1 MEEKKVGTLFE
12 EMKDDLSG
20 YISNRLKLLKLQTY
34 IKTSKVVGLLTY
46 GLIIIL
52 LMLLALIMV
61 FTTLAIYLGELL
73 ESLSL
78 GYAIV
83 SLFAILVVVIV
94 IFARKSIRS
103 KFTNIMVSSMM
114 SDDDD
119 DDDKK

>member
-1 MEEKKVGTLFE
+1 MEEKKVSTLFE

-73 ESLSL
+73 ESMSL

-83 SLFAILVVVIV
+83 SLFAILIVIIV
-94 IFARKSIRS
+94 IFARKSIRN
-103 KFTNIMVSSMM
+103 KFTNIMVSSLM
-114 SDDDD
+114 D

>member
-34 IKTSKVVGLLTY
+34 VKTSKVVGLLTY
-46 GLIIIL
+46 GLIVIL
-52 LMLLALIMV
+52 LMLLALIMI
-61 FTTLAIYLGELL
+61 FNTLAIYLGELL
-73 ESLSL
+73 ESLPL

-83 SLFAILVVVIV
+83 SLFTILVVVIV

-119 DDDKK
+119 E